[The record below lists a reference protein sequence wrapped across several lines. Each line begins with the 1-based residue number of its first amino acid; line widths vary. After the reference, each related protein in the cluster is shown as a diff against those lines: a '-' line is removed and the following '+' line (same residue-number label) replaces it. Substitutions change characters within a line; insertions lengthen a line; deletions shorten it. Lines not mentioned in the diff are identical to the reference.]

1 MSSAS
6 KKKIRQYSEEYLKFG
21 FIPAV
26 HDARL
31 PFCLLCQQFLS
42 NESMK
47 PGRLEVHLKAKHKDQ
62 INSNLNYFQILKKN
76 YEKRATLKSL
86 FTAHNV
92 NINRTLEASYQV
104 LLLIAK
110 SGKNH
115 TIGEQLIKPS
125 ISTFVKTVFGKDDQ
139 DAKTM
144 ILSNNTVSRK
154 IDEMR
159 IDVEIQLIEKLK
171 TILFWVQM
179 DESTLRDSEAVLLT
193 CVRYIDNNDFAEVML
208 FCKSL
213 KSSTTAKD
221 TYSTLKSYLRIK

>member
-1 MSSAS
+1 MVNKIDTNGYSFPMSSAS

-31 PFCLLCQQFLS
+31 PFCLLCQQRL
-42 NESMK
+42 NNKSMK
-47 PGRLEVHLKAKHKDQ
+47 PGRLEAH
-62 INSNLNYFQILKKN
+62 LKKN

-92 NINRTLEASYQV
+92 NINRTLEASYQIS
-104 LLLIAK
+104 LLIAK

-115 TIGEQLIKPS
+115 IIREQLIKPS

-139 DAKTM
+139 DVKTM
-144 ILSNNTVSRK
+144 PLSNNTVSRR
-154 IDEMR
+154 IDEMSK
-159 IDVEIQLIEKLK
+159 DVEIQLIKKLK
-171 TILFWVQM
+171 TRLFSVQM

-193 CVRYIDNNDFAEVML
+193 CVRYIDKIMILLKKYYFANH
-208 FCKSL
+208 
-213 KSSTTAKD
+213 
-221 TYSTLKSYLRIK
+221 